1 MTTRAGRRES
11 IGFDPF
17 RFEVPDALIALDP
30 PEERGLRRDDVRMLV
45 SSVATGDVCHQHFTD
60 LPDVLDPGDVVVIN
74 TSGTLPAALSAVAA
88 DGRLLAVHLSTHLPG
103 DLWIVELRLPSANGS
118 TPFFAADVDR
128 LMLPDGASARLL
140 APYAMDR
147 GLAVSRRLWLA
158 ELSVPGELHSFLH
171 QHGKPITY
179 GPRSHPI
186 ERYQTVFANEPGS
199 AEMPSAGRAFSP
211 ELIARLVSGGIEIAP
226 LLLHTGVSS
235 PEAHEP
241 PYEEY
246 YRVPDATAARV
257 TSARAEGRRVVA
269 VGTTAVRALETVVD
283 SRGAVHP
290 GEGWTRLVVTPRGG
304 VRSVDGLL
312 TGWHEPRSSHLSMIE
327 AIAGRPVLETAYA
340 AALEHGYL
348 WHEFGDLHLIL

>member
-1 MTTRAGRRES
+1 MTTRAQQRES
-11 IGFDPF
+11 TGLDPF

-45 SSVATGDVCHQHFTD
+45 SSLDTGGVCHQRFTD
-60 LPDVLDPGDVVVIN
+60 LPDVLGPGDVVVIN

-88 DGRLLAVHLSTHLPG
+88 DGKLLSLHLSTHLPG
-103 DLWIVELRLPSANGS
+103 DLWIVELRMPSPNGS
-118 TPFFAADVDR
+118 TPFFDAAVDT
-128 LMLPDGASARLL
+128 LMLPDGGSARLL

-158 ELSVPGELHSFLH
+158 ELSIPGELHVYLH
-171 QHGKPITY
+171 EHGMPITY

-199 AEMPSAGRAFSP
+199 AEMPSAGRAFTP
-211 ELIARLVSGGIEIAP
+211 ELITRLVARGIEIAP

-246 YRVPDATAARV
+246 YRVPYATAARL
-257 TSARAEGRRVVA
+257 TSARAEGRRVIA
-269 VGTTAVRALETVVD
+269 VGTTVVRALETVVD
-283 SRGAVHP
+283 ARGALHP
-290 GEGWTRLVVTPRGG
+290 GEGWTRLVVTPRSG

-348 WHEFGDLHLIL
+348 WHEFGDLHLIA